1 MRVMEGIGPE
11 PEVVARAAAGDGP
24 AFRALV
30 EAWKGRVMAFC
41 WRMARDGA
49 AAEDLSQEVF
59 LHLYQVLRRY
69 DPSRPF
75 APWMRRVMTNV
86 VLNRLRG
93 RPERTLPL
101 DSEDGGPRTPA
112 DPRSPDPA
120 ASAERAEEA
129 ALLRARLADL
139 PDGWRAVVA
148 LRYSEG
154 LSVAEIAAALDLP
167 ENTVKTRLFRARA
180 ALREAMERPAP
191 PGRRP

>member
-1 MRVMEGIGPE
+1 MPVMEGIGPE

-24 AFRALV
+24 AFRTLV
-30 EAWKGRVMAFC
+30 DAWKGRVLSFC
-41 WRMARDGA
+41 WRMAGEGA

-69 DPSRPF
+69 DPARPF

-93 RPERTLPL
+93 RPERALRL
-101 DSEDGGPRTPA
+101 EGDGEEPRLPA

-120 ASAERAEEA
+120 DSAEKAEEA
-129 ALLRARLADL
+129 ALLRARIADL

-154 LSVAEIAAALDLP
+154 LSVEEIAAALDLP
-167 ENTVKTRLFRARA
+167 ENTVKTRLFRARG
-180 ALREAMERPAP
+180 ALRTAMEKSPQG
-191 PGRRP
+191 GRRP